1 MQNMMADDVNTQE
14 KAEVKAVPGTLA
26 WLIQK
31 CTQFAEIDRTPE
43 EKVEHFFYTILR
55 EPKTDEGIEND
66 EKEKYSPI
74 ATLGPSGRH
83 KLYYGET
90 SLSIDRAHKVGGR
103 MDAKKLFAE
112 LRSLS
117 SDQKELLRLDL
128 EEISIIIQKNKVPQ
142 AARAMTICLIRN
154 RKNGISRITPEDLL
168 SFDRER
174 KIFREKPQEEQKEM
188 ASPAAAAEEI
198 FERTPAAAKTTVD
211 IVKERLPFSFGPLTR
226 QIFAGREIEV
236 HKEASRTF
244 LVRRLIAGPPPI
256 ESRLPKIESRLP
268 KIEPR
273 TPIIPSP
280 IEPDIP

>member
-1 MQNMMADDVNTQE
+1 MAEDVNAQE

-43 EKVEHFFYTILR
+43 EKVEYFFYMILR

-66 EKEKYSPI
+66 ENENYSPI
-74 ATLGPSGRH
+74 ATLGKSGRH

-90 SLSIDRAHKVGGR
+90 SLSIDRARKVGGR

-128 EEISIIIQKNKVPQ
+128 EELGIIIQKNKVPQ

-174 KIFREKPQEEQKEM
+174 KIFQEKPQEERKEM
-188 ASPAAAAEEI
+188 AAPAAAEEI
-198 FERTPAAAKTTVD
+198 SGREHLRAAAEAVVEAEAATFAETKCMLADLVPSPRM
-211 IVKERLPFSFGPLTR
+211 RLLA
-226 QIFAGREIEV
+226 QEIEKLQKSSPAFEIGRILSQTPV
-236 HKEASRTF
+236 
-244 LVRRLIAGPPPI
+244 I
-256 ESRLPKIESRLP
+256 ESRIPKIELWAP
-268 KIEPR
+268 
-273 TPIIPSP
+273 TIPSP